1 MSLRI
6 RQDSFLLKEPEEM
19 VGRILRFLRDYL
31 EKTGASIF
39 VLGMSGGLDSCVT
52 GALCARAV
60 GGRRVLGLYM
70 PEKEVRN
77 EASLNDASI
86 VARQFHIKFEIVDIT
101 TLVTAAL
108 STLPGLSQRRN
119 LVPYGNVK
127 ARLRA
132 MVLYYMANREH
143 GIVVGTGDKS
153 EMMLGYFT
161 KYGDGACDLLPLADM
176 YKTTVRKL
184 AKHLGLPERIYSKP
198 ASPELWPGQ
207 TAKAELGLAYEQLDA
222 ILWGLERWMSNTDI
236 AMDTGLTV
244 KTVEEVRARWIR
256 SEHKRRP
263 PLTLKSGY
271 RTVGADMRLPH

>member
-6 RQDSFLLKEPEEM
+6 RQDSLLLKEPEEM

-31 EKTGASIF
+31 DKAGASVF

-60 GGRRVLGLYM
+60 GGRRVLGIYM
-70 PEKEVRN
+70 PEKEMRT
-77 EASLNDASI
+77 EASFNDASV
-86 VARQFHIKFEIVDIT
+86 VARKFQIKFEIIDLT
-101 TLVTAAL
+101 TLVAAAL
-108 STLPGLSQRRN
+108 STLPDLSQPRN
-119 LVPYGNVK
+119 RVPYGNVK

-161 KYGDGACDLLPLADM
+161 KYGDGACDLLPLADL
-176 YKTTVRKL
+176 YKTTVGRL
-184 AKHLGLPERIYSKP
+184 ARYLGLPERIYSKP
-198 ASPELWPGQ
+198 ASPELWSRQ
-207 TAKAELGLAYEQLDA
+207 TAKAELGLEYEQLDA
-222 ILWGLERWMSNTDI
+222 ILWGLERWMSSTDI
-236 AMDTGLTV
+236 AIDTGLSV
-244 KTVEEVRARWIR
+244 KIVEDIRARWVR

-271 RTVGADMRLPH
+271 RTVGADMRLPF